1 MRQTLIQITGQE
13 SNKRRMNPGIGIK
26 PTDHLHAI
34 TMANR
39 NDDRRYRRLAG
50 SANRF
55 DAGTPQAA
63 HGFVFLARA
72 IVLLAK
78 DVDCGPSSRRQIP
91 TKTRQHRRFFQ
102 KPRKLS
108 SLRLGDAMQHH
119 SSP

>member
-13 SNKRRMNPGIGIK
+13 SNKRRMNPGSGIK

-50 SANRF
+50 SAN
-55 DAGTPQAA
+55 
-63 HGFVFLARA
+63 GFVFLARA